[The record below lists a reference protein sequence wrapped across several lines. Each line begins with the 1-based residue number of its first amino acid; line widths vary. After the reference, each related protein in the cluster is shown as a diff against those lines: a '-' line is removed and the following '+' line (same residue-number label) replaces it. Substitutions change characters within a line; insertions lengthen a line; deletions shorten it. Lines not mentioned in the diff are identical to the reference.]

1 MINYIITRLLK
12 ENRQTACHFRRKK
25 YAQIYFKWKQ
35 NQNLPRFGHVFDFDH
50 FTKGALTQG
59 GLHSIWKMTKTTKTC
74 QVNYEKN
81 SQLKQTI
88 PLLKKS
94 FGFQQ
99 SFWALLICANSIT
112 IYIFLLKWNVAGN
125 PAINNYLIIWKSKQE

>member
-74 QVNYEKN
+74 QVNYEKKFTTKTN
-81 SQLKQTI
+81 DSTFEKIFWISAIVLSTFDLCQFYNDLY
-88 PLLKKS
+88 LS
-94 FGFQQ
+94 FEMKC
-99 SFWALLICANSIT
+99 SREPSN
-112 IYIFLLKWNVAGN
+112 
-125 PAINNYLIIWKSKQE
+125 

>member
-1 MINYIITRLLK
+1 MVVKYYDQLYNNTSAER
-12 ENRQTACHFRRKK
+12 ENCQTACHFRRKK
-25 YAQIYFKWKQ
+25 FAQIWNKLKQ
-35 NQNLPRFGHVFDFDH
+35 NKNLPRFGHVFDFDH

-94 FGFQQ
+94 FWISAIVLSTFDLCQFYNDLHL
-99 SFWALLICANSIT
+99 SFEMKL
-112 IYIFLLKWNVAGN
+112 
-125 PAINNYLIIWKSKQE
+125 